1 MITDKYNAE
10 QLWQEI
16 LRLETLLQAA
26 LDEVCVH
33 NPCFDYGEW
42 ETEVLDAAD

>member
-1 MITDKYNAE
+1 VITDKYNAE

-33 NPCFDYGEW
+33 NPCFEQAVW
-42 ETEVLDAAD
+42 EKEVLSAAD